1 MPNSWVVTGLVT
13 GTSAAVLILRA
24 LFEVPA
30 WQSVAGVLLSC
41 LVAVLA
47 VRALG
52 STDMNPVSGVGKL
65 SQIIFAFLA
74 PGKVVTS
81 LIAGALAEAG
91 ATQAGDLLQDLKT
104 GHCLGASP
112 KVQFIGQ
119 LIGSAASI
127 FITVCA
133 YQLYDGLY
141 TVPSEEFPA
150 PVAHIWRDMAELLSD
165 GIGVLPESALG
176 FASIF
181 SVGGVALA
189 VMERL
194 AQGKAWGRL
203 VPSGM
208 AFGIG
213 MYVTPDWTLPRVA
226 GAVFEHLWFVKS
238 PESHRMLMLMVA
250 SGFVLGEGVA
260 SIGALALKA
269 LNVPTL

>member
-1 MPNSWVVTGLVT
+1 M
-13 GTSAAVLILRA
+13 
-24 LFEVPA
+24 
-30 WQSVAGVLLSC
+30 
-41 LVAVLA
+41 
-47 VRALG
+47 
-52 STDMNPVSGVGKL
+52 
-65 SQIIFAFLA
+65 
-74 PGKVVTS
+74 
-81 LIAGALAEAG
+81 
-91 ATQAGDLLQDLKT
+91 QAGDLLQDLKT

-194 AQGKAWGRL
+194 AQGAVESRRDLLLAQPASRWRGRGTGGASFFCACWSL
-203 VPSGM
+203 RAYDADGS
-208 AFGIG
+208 
-213 MYVTPDWTLPRVA
+213 A
-226 GAVFEHLWFVKS
+226 GVSLRCGNYS
-238 PESHRMLMLMVA
+238 ESSA
-250 SGFVLGEGVA
+250 
-260 SIGALALKA
+260 
-269 LNVPTL
+269 